1 LALGF
6 WRRTSPRKQRI
17 ITIVVFFLL
26 GIIVTC
32 FGALTPLSMQEAD
45 QINQD
50 LETLRSNISVQYI
63 FGNNLLIC
71 LIMFIPIVGPIFGL
85 YALYNTGVVIKA
97 QIVVASSPGISP
109 ILAFFLLFLFPFTWL
124 EFISYSTA
132 FAESVWIVRRFT
144 QGLGRKEIKNAAVL
158 IAVVTILLLIGAV
171 IETVL
176 IQAMGG

>member
-1 LALGF
+1 LALAF
-6 WRRTSPRKQRI
+6 WKKMSSKRQRI
-17 ITIVVFFLL
+17 ITIIVFFLI

-32 FGALTPLSMQEAD
+32 IGTLAPLSQQEAQ

-50 LETLRSNISVQYI
+50 LENLRSNVSVQYI

-71 LIMFIPIVGPIFGL
+71 LVMFVPIVGPIFGL
-85 YALYNTGVVIKA
+85 YALYNTGVVVEA
-97 QIVVASSPGISP
+97 QVVAGSSTGISP
-109 ILAFFLLFLFPFTWL
+109 ILLFFLLFLFPFTWL

-132 FAESVWIVRRFT
+132 FAESVWILRRFT
-144 QGLGRKEIKNAAVL
+144 QGLGRREIKNAAFL
-158 IAVVTILLLIGAV
+158 IAIVTILLLIGAI

>member
-1 LALGF
+1 LALAF
-6 WRRTSPRKQRI
+6 WKKMSSKRQRI
-17 ITIVVFFLL
+17 ITIIVFFFI

-32 FGALTPLSMQEAD
+32 IGTLAPLSQQEAQ

-50 LETLRSNISVQYI
+50 LENLRSNVSVQYI

-71 LIMFIPIVGPIFGL
+71 LVMFVPIVGPIFGL
-85 YALYNTGVVIKA
+85 YALYNTGVVVEA
-97 QIVVASSPGISP
+97 QVVAGSSTGISP
-109 ILAFFLLFLFPFTWL
+109 ILLFFLLFLFPFTWL

-132 FAESVWIVRRFT
+132 FAESVWILRRFT
-144 QGLGRKEIKNAAVL
+144 QGLGRREIKNAAFL
-158 IAVVTILLLIGAV
+158 IAIVTILLLIGAI